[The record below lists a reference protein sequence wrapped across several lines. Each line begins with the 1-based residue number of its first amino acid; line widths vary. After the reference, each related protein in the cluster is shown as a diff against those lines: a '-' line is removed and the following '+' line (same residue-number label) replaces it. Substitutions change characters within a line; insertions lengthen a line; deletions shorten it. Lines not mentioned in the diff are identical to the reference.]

1 MSFKAICCATQGRS
15 HIKTNTPCQDKTFAL
30 ITPNFSAIA
39 LADGAGSAKYSHFGA
54 EIATKFICKILERH
68 FMLILQD
75 ADSAKVDILNALL
88 GELQKEAQ
96 FRECALK
103 DLASTL
109 LCVGVCNDIFIAFHL
124 GDGLICALDSNE
136 MRLISGAQNG
146 EFANTTF
153 FTTSQNAWQKAEI
166 IIDKMDNINAFALM
180 SDGVAP
186 SFYNE
191 RSGEFKALK
200 GILQKSLL
208 ISQDKMQERMQ
219 QTMDNVLVKATFD
232 DCSLAILARNDE
244 FLGYSKLT
252 GEQKKWLFEMEGSAV
267 NYTKIRNFDKII
279 MSLESP
285 KEFDEILQTLQ
296 SKTKYFQRCV
306 RIYLQKLCE
315 IGAVSFDGKKYSAQ
329 IAIK

>member
-1 MSFKAICCATQGRS
+1 MIFKAIECATQGRS

-30 ITPNFSAIA
+30 ITDKFSAIA

-54 EIATKFICKILERH
+54 EIATKFICKILEQN

-75 ADSAKVDILNALL
+75 SNSAKADILNALL
-88 GELQKEAQ
+88 DELQKEAHL
-96 FRECALK
+96 RECVLK

-109 LCVGVCNDIFIAFHL
+109 LCVGICNDIFIAFHL

-136 MRLISGAQNG
+136 VRLISGAQNG

-186 SFYNE
+186 SFYNA
-191 RSGEFKALK
+191 RNGQFVKALK

-208 ISQDKMQERMQ
+208 VAQDKMQERLQ
-219 QTMDNVLVKATFD
+219 HSLDNVLSKATFD

-244 FLGYSKLT
+244 FLGYSKLI
-252 GEQKKWLFEMEGSAV
+252 GEQKKWLFEMDGNLV
-267 NYTKIRNFDKII
+267 NYTKIRLFDKII
-279 MSLESP
+279 KILDSP
-285 KEFDEILQTLQ
+285 KEFDEILQNLP
-296 SKTKYFQRCV
+296 TKAK
-306 RIYLQKLCE
+306 YLQKHLAKLCE
-315 IGAVSFDGKKYSAQ
+315 IGIISFDGKYYKAQ
-329 IAIK
+329 ISLE